1 MNPLQRHDLQ
11 SWLLLQELLCPC
23 LYLQAKVLGAAA
35 MAGYKPAVE
44 FVCSPY
50 THSLSTRD
58 ITRDP
63 DLRGVVFQLAV
74 AQPEGC
80 KPAAG
85 SNAGLPML
93 PFAFCWAVMVHMPLH
108 GDAVRACQC
117 GNVDVKCCSI
127 PAWPLRLLLV

>member
-1 MNPLQRHDLQ
+1 MCNALVTRLDLESIYTSSRHPHSLVPH
-11 SWLLLQELLCPC
+11 C
-23 LYLQAKVLGAAA
+23 YLQAKVLGAAA
-35 MAGYKPAVE
+35 MAGYNPAVE

-63 DLRGVVFQLAV
+63 DLRGVVYQLAV

-85 SNAGLPML
+85 SNPT
-93 PFAFCWAVMVHMPLH
+93 
-108 GDAVRACQC
+108 
-117 GNVDVKCCSI
+117 
-127 PAWPLRLLLV
+127 WPYLLCT